1 VTTSRQRDGWRRWS
15 AIVGVALAVAGFA
28 TAAYA
33 VDTIFPDGD
42 TGVASPNLA
51 YGTGA
56 NAHACNTRGTAVAG
70 EIRVDFNGNDPTN
83 TTKHFQPG
91 ESLTVSLAPAAGS
104 GITATPGTV
113 PNVPA
118 TWGASQQD
126 SFTIPI
132 STTVPSTVADGSYAV
147 EVTVTGQTSGYT
159 AGDEAGTPAKPRYQ
173 VIVSCADAGGATN
186 TAPSVAFASPP
197 TSATE
202 GDVKTFN
209 FTITDP
215 DSAETFSYAA
225 NSPNC
230 GTLGNVVGT
239 PSIDS
244 TAKTGSF
251 SCSFP
256 DGLNPATSSNVSV
269 QVSDGE
275 ALSNTAST
283 SVTVANADPVV
294 NSVTLQNTSGFPV
307 ACVTGNSY
315 NLSLTFSDPGVI
327 DNPWLPS
334 VNWGD
339 GNTDGAAVLG
349 SIGAQTAA
357 PPWSAGPYSHTYFAG
372 SYAPVVTVTDK
383 DNGSGSSASLASQPS
398 VSLLYS
404 TGAGILQPINFT
416 GPRSLFK
423 LGSTIPVK
431 IKITDCINAP
441 VSTLKPQVSLVKLDN
456 TPDGTVVEDVVS
468 TVPDQGTTMRF
479 TGPPD
484 YQYIYNLGT
493 KNLTAG
499 DYSVTIKEPTIA
511 PVSAAFSLKK

>member
-1 VTTSRQRDGWRRWS
+1 VSTSRQRGGRRRWGP
-15 AIVGVALAVAGFA
+15 IVGVAFAVAGFA

-33 VDTIFPDGD
+33 VDNIFPDGD
-42 TGVASPNLA
+42 TGVASPNLS
-51 YGTGA
+51 YGSDA
-56 NAHACNTRGTAVAG
+56 NAHACSTRGTPVAG
-70 EIRVDFNGNDPTN
+70 QIRVNYNGNGIDPS
-83 TTKHFQPG
+83 KHFTPG
-91 ESLTVSLAPAAGS
+91 ESLTVTLAPAAGS
-104 GITATPGTV
+104 GITASTGAV

-118 TWGASQQD
+118 TWSSNPND

-147 EVTVTGQTSGYT
+147 EVTVTGNTSGYSAGAENAT
-159 AGDEAGTPAKPRYQ
+159 AGKPRYQ

-202 GDVKTFN
+202 GDVKTFD

-215 DSAETFSYAA
+215 DAGETFSYAA

-230 GTLGNVVGT
+230 GALGSVSGT
-239 PSIDS
+239 PVI
-244 TAKTGSF
+244 TGTQGSF
-251 SCSFP
+251 SCAFP
-256 DGLNPATSSNVSV
+256 DGLNPATSSNVTV

-294 NSVTLQNTSGFPV
+294 NSVTLQNTSGFTV

-315 NLSLTFSDPGVI
+315 SLSLTFSDPGVI
-327 DNPWLPS
+327 DNPWSPT

-349 SIGAQTAA
+349 TIGAQTLA

-372 SYAPVVTVTDK
+372 SYSPVVTVTDK
-383 DNGSGSSASLASQPS
+383 DNGTGSSSSLASQPS

-404 TGAGILQPINFT
+404 TGAGILQPINYT

-431 IKITDCINAP
+431 IKITDCSNAP
-441 VSTLKPQVSLVKLDN
+441 VSTLKPQVSLVKQDN

-479 TGPPD
+479 TGATD

-499 DYSVTIKEPTIA
+499 DYTVTIKEPTIA
-511 PVSAAFSLKK
+511 PVSATFSLKR